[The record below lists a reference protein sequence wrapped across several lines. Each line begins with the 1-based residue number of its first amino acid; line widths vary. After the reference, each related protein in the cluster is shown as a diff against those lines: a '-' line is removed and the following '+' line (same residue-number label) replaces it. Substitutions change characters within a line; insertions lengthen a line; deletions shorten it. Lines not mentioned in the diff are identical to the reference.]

1 MRDLLLLSHAFPP
14 ENTAAAA
21 RPWQLYKYLPA
32 LGYRVHV
39 VASSFDGVS
48 NSDPQV
54 HRVPGARESRRL
66 RLAEKLAGGFM
77 RRFAPY
83 NDRLPWVPYAL
94 SAGDRLIRGRGIAAI
109 VSTHPFLA
117 SHIAALRLKWT
128 TGLPWI
134 ADFQDP
140 ILGNPFRNR
149 RWPYPYDAMI
159 EYRIFRHADRIIANT
174 DTVAAAMRARYP
186 QWAGKVSVLWNSFDP
201 RERIESVPRLER
213 SHRVLAHVGT
223 LYGQRHPC
231 LLLTTLERLEAK
243 PSDIMV
249 KLVGPI
255 EPALLARDRPLYD
268 RLERAGVLEY
278 GNRLVDRAEALK
290 ETAEADY
297 LLLLDLNDGNASLQ
311 VPSKLLDYIRYGKPI
326 LAFTPENSPTHRILT
341 GSGIA
346 FVAIDPRQD
355 ADTVARKLTEFL
367 RLPAEPRPPSAWFAE
382 NFDAETQA
390 RTVACLLDGLL
401 APEKI
406 VAPAAEAGQ

>member
-1 MRDLLLLSHAFPP
+1 
-14 ENTAAAA
+14 
-21 RPWQLYKYLPA
+21 
-32 LGYRVHV
+32 
-39 VASSFDGVS
+39 
-48 NSDPQV
+48 
-54 HRVPGARESRRL
+54 
-66 RLAEKLAGGFM
+66 
-77 RRFAPY
+77 
-83 NDRLPWVPYAL
+83 
-94 SAGDRLIRGRGIAAI
+94 
-109 VSTHPFLA
+109 
-117 SHIAALRLKWT
+117 
-128 TGLPWI
+128 
-134 ADFQDP
+134 
-140 ILGNPFRNR
+140 
-149 RWPYPYDAMI
+149 
-159 EYRIFRHADRIIANT
+159 
-174 DTVAAAMRARYP
+174 
-186 QWAGKVSVLWNSFDP
+186 
-201 RERIESVPRLER
+201 
-213 SHRVLAHVGT
+213 
-223 LYGQRHPC
+223 
-231 LLLTTLERLEAK
+231 
-243 PSDIMV
+243 MV